1 MNIWISET
9 CLEEVCLGKKKIQ
22 DVLVDADLL
31 SMLVSFWGVGKFDK
45 NYSSQFLLETSF
57 TL

>member
-9 CLEEVCLGKKKIQ
+9 CLEEVCFGKKKKIQ

-31 SMLVSFWGVGKFDK
+31 SMLVSFGGR
-45 NYSSQFLLETSF
+45 EI
-57 TL
+57 

>member
-31 SMLVSFWGVGKFDK
+31 SMLVSFGGR
-45 NYSSQFLLETSF
+45 EI
-57 TL
+57 